1 MRSMLS
7 LAGVRAVVTG
17 ATSGLGAA
25 MAQALLA
32 EGARVA
38 IAARPTPRLNATVE
52 RWRGAGLAAEPLP
65 LDVRKTGSAMAAA
78 QEIRARW
85 GGLDLLVNN
94 AGIGMRTV
102 NPHFLEAPQPFWEV
116 SPEGFAD
123 VIATNL
129 SGYFLVA
136 RAFVPLFLA
145 QGHGRIVNVTMNH
158 ETMRRGGFVPYGPSR
173 AGAESLSLIMTEDLR
188 PFGIAV
194 NLILPGGATDTGM
207 IPDEVSAESRA
218 GLLSPDVMGP
228 PIVFLASPEAEGL
241 TGARIVARD
250 WQRWLADFR
259 AARDGATGR
268 PEQP

>member
-1 MRSMLS
+1 
-7 LAGVRAVVTG
+7 
-17 ATSGLGAA
+17 
-25 MAQALLA
+25 
-32 EGARVA
+32 
-38 IAARPTPRLNATVE
+38 
-52 RWRGAGLAAEPLP
+52 
-65 LDVRKTGSAMAAA
+65 
-78 QEIRARW
+78 
-85 GGLDLLVNN
+85 
-94 AGIGMRTV
+94 
-102 NPHFLEAPQPFWEV
+102 
-116 SPEGFAD
+116 
-123 VIATNL
+123 
-129 SGYFLVA
+129 
-136 RAFVPLFLA
+136 
-145 QGHGRIVNVTMNH
+145 
-158 ETMRRGGFVPYGPSR
+158 
-173 AGAESLSLIMTEDLR
+173 MTEDLR